1 MRERVNKVMELARND
16 KVVGAGLD
24 ARVLVHAT
32 DATLAARLTA
42 MAAETAGGVDE
53 LRYLCIVSQ
62 AVVVDASADVVEAC
76 GKYVAQGEPVEGF
89 GQITAG
95 VAPAEGTKCERC
107 WNFSTNVGEC
117 KEHPTLCKRC
127 VPVILDKGVVAPVPV

>member
-1 MRERVNKVMELARND
+1 
-16 KVVGAGLD
+16 
-24 ARVLVHAT
+24 
-32 DATLAARLTA
+32 
-42 MAAETAGGVDE
+42 
-53 LRYLCIVSQ
+53 VSQ
-62 AVVVDASADVVEAC
+62 AVVVDSTAEVVEAC

-89 GQITAG
+89 GEITCG

-127 VPVILDKGVVAPVPV
+127 VPVIIDKGVVAPVPV